1 MLGTVSAVGF
11 HGFPGTWDSETD
23 TWRGYGEHLA
33 EMRAVLDRYNRRAQI
48 WMTEVG
54 YSTWRGDEAEQVER
68 FRQALAAPADRLYW
82 YGWQD
87 IPRTVAVQE
96 GLYFDPRHYH
106 MGVTDAEGGRSCC
119 DVCWNRAAR
128 RRCAPA
134 RRCKSRHRPPRRADR
149 RHGRR
154 RIHRHQSGAAVAR

>member
-1 MLGTVSAVGF
+1 MLGGPSPFDPNWLALMGERGLLATVSAVGF

-23 TWRGYGEHLA
+23 TWRGYAEHLA
-33 EMRAVLDRYNRRAQI
+33 RDARRARSISIASAQI
-48 WMTEVG
+48 WMTEAG

-68 FRQALAAPADRLYW
+68 FRQALRAPADRLYW

-106 MGVTDAEGGRSCC
+106 MGITDAEDRPKLLRRLLESSGSA
-119 DVCWNRAAR
+119 DAAAR
-128 RRCAPA
+128 CQP
-134 RRCKSRHRPPRRADR
+134 S
-149 RHGRR
+149 
-154 RIHRHQSGAAVAR
+154 

>member
-1 MLGTVSAVGF
+1 
-11 HGFPGTWDSETD
+11 
-23 TWRGYGEHLA
+23 
-33 EMRAVLDRYNRRAQI
+33 
-48 WMTEVG
+48 MTEAG

-106 MGVTDAEGGRSCC
+106 MGVTDADGQAEAVAPSAGIQRHDG
-119 DVCWNRAAR
+119 AA
-128 RRCAPA
+128 APA
-134 RRCKSRHRPPRRADR
+134 RR
-149 RHGRR
+149 
-154 RIHRHQSGAAVAR
+154 